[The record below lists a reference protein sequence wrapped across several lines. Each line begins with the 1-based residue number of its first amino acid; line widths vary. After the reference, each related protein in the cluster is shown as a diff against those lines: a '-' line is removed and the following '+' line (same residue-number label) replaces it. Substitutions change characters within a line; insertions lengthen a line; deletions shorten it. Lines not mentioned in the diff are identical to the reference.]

1 MANPVKRKTSPKRT
15 SSVKHTHVVC
25 PQCGKRV
32 NVPAQLSMTQ
42 RAYPC
47 PNCKVPISRA
57 LIEATVAEET
67 AEATPTEATP
77 ETEATG
83 ETS

>member
-1 MANPVKRKTSPKRT
+1 MANPVKRKTSPKRA
-15 SSVKHTHVVC
+15 SGVKHTHVVC

-32 NVPAQLSMTQ
+32 NVPAQLGASQ

-57 LIEATVAEET
+57 LIEATVAEEAARST
-67 AEATPTEATP
+67 EPGEASDA
-77 ETEATG
+77 
-83 ETS
+83 